1 MLFNSIEFVI
11 FLPIVFLLYWFVFN
25 RNLRLQNAFVL
36 CSSYVFYGWWNWRFL
51 ILIAFTSLCSWA
63 SGLMI
68 EKYRE
73 DKRKAKIV
81 NAMNIVVNLLILGVF
96 KYYNFFIHSFADVF
110 IDGNADGLLLNVVL
124 PVGIS
129 FYTFQALSYSI
140 DVYRGKMPATRDIVQ
155 FFAFVSFFPQLVA
168 GPIERATNL
177 LPQFS
182 KRRIINYEQLTDGLQ
197 QALWGLFKK
206 MVIADN
212 LAVYVN
218 LVFNDVENY
227 SGFPLIWATLFFAFQ
242 IYADFS
248 GYSDIAIGTAKIFG
262 FNLMTN
268 FKQPYMSRSIKEF
281 WNRWHIS
288 LSSWFRDY
296 VYIPLG
302 GNRVNYFRRCF
313 NLLITFT
320 ISGLWHG
327 ANWTFVLWGLYYGIL
342 LVIEKMMRVKTEKVD
357 EPFRP
362 LQIIR
367 TLCVFVL
374 VSVGWSLFRAN
385 SLSDVFYIFN
395 HFATI
400 NSGIIGVPL
409 VSIKTFVLL
418 LVLIFILSI
427 VDFSK
432 VTFMKTTPK
441 KVWQYFIVISLII
454 GIYVFGAFEEQS
466 FIYFQF

>member
-36 CSSYVFYGWWNWRFL
+36 AASYVFYGWWNWRFL
-51 ILIAFTSLCSWA
+51 ILIAFTSLCSWT

-68 EKYRE
+68 EKNRE

-96 KYYNFFIHSFADVF
+96 KYYNFFVHSFADVF
-110 IDGNADGLLLNVVL
+110 LNGNSDGLLLNVVL

-140 DVYRGKMPATRDIVQ
+140 DVYRGKLPATRDIVQ

-182 KRRIINYEQLTDGLQ
+182 KQRIVNYEQLTNGLR

-218 LVFNDVENY
+218 LVYNDVENY

-248 GYSDIAIGTAKIFG
+248 GYSDIAIGVAKMFG
-262 FNLMTN
+262 FSLMTN
-268 FKQPYMSRSIKEF
+268 FRQPYMSRSIKEF

-302 GNRVNYFRRCF
+302 GNRVSYVRHCF
-313 NLLITFT
+313 NLIITFT

-327 ANWTFVLWGLYYGIL
+327 ANWTFVIWGLYYGIL
-342 LVIEKMMRVKTEKVD
+342 LVIEKIIGIKTIKTDAEFNFRQTLRVGVTFLLV
-357 EPFRP
+357 
-362 LQIIR
+362 
-367 TLCVFVL
+367 VL
-374 VSVGWSLFRAN
+374 GWSLFRAN
-385 SLSDVFYIFN
+385 SLSDVGYIIS
-395 HFATI
+395 HFAVF

-409 VSIKTFVLL
+409 VSEKTFVLL
-418 LVLIFILSI
+418 LLLIMLLFF
-427 VDFSK
+427 VDFGK
-432 VTFMKTTPK
+432 
-441 KVWQYFIVISLII
+441 VISNNVKFWKLWYYIVVSLMII
-454 GIYVFGAFEEQS
+454 GIYIFGVFEEQS

>member
-36 CSSYVFYGWWNWRFL
+36 CASYVFYGWWNWRFL
-51 ILIAFTSLCSWA
+51 ILIAFTSLCSWT
-63 SGLMI
+63 SGLII

-96 KYYNFFIHSFADVF
+96 KYYNFFVHSFADVF
-110 IDGNADGLLLNVVL
+110 LNGNSDGLLLNVAL

-140 DVYRGKMPATRDIVQ
+140 DVYRGKLPATRDIVQ

-182 KRRIINYEQLTDGLQ
+182 KQRIVNYEQLTNGLR

-218 LVFNDVENY
+218 LVYNDVENY

-248 GYSDIAIGTAKIFG
+248 GYSDIAIGVAKMFG
-262 FNLMTN
+262 FSLMTN
-268 FKQPYMSRSIKEF
+268 FRQPYMSRSIKEF

-302 GNRVNYFRRCF
+302 GNRVSYVRHCF
-313 NLLITFT
+313 NLIITFT

-327 ANWTFVLWGLYYGIL
+327 ANWTFVIWGLYYGIL
-342 LVIEKMMRVKTEKVD
+342 LVIEKIIGIKTIKTDTEFNFRQTLRVGVTFLLV
-357 EPFRP
+357 
-362 LQIIR
+362 
-367 TLCVFVL
+367 VL
-374 VSVGWSLFRAN
+374 GWSLFRAN
-385 SLSDVFYIFN
+385 SLSDVGYIIS
-395 HFATI
+395 HFAVF

-409 VSIKTFVLL
+409 VSEKTFVLL
-418 LVLIFILSI
+418 LLLIMLLFF
-427 VDFSK
+427 VDFGK
-432 VTFMKTTPK
+432 
-441 KVWQYFIVISLII
+441 VISNNVKFWKLWYYIVVSLMII
-454 GIYVFGAFEEQS
+454 GIYIFGVFEEQS